1 MINERWR
8 ERERWREMREREK
21 ESLENSEFLFYL
33 CNDKLSFDKEM
44 IIRNCFD
51 INISVKLFLI

>member
-8 ERERWREMREREK
+8 ERERDERKREK
-21 ESLENSEFLFYL
+21 ESLENSEFLFCL